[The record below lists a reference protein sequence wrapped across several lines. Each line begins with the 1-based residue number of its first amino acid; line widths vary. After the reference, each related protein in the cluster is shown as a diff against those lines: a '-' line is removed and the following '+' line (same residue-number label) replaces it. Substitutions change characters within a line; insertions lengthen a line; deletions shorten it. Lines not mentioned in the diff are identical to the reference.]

1 MNRRE
6 FIMGVGA
13 ALVAASAA
21 LTLESCG
28 GGDGASPSPSAPGFD
43 VVSIPDNTGHNH
55 SVRILDADLSAP
67 PASGVTYTSTGS
79 HIHTI
84 TLSQQQLIDISNGS
98 SVTVVSSAGGAPVHT
113 HTWTIKKP

>member
-6 FIMGVGA
+6 FVIGAGA

-21 LTLESCG
+21 LSLESCGG

-43 VVSIPDNTGHNH
+43 VTSNPDNTGHNH
-55 SVRILDADLSAP
+55 SVRILNADLSAP
-67 PASGVTYTSTGS
+67 PAGGVIYPSTGS

-84 TLSQQQLIDISNGS
+84 TLSQQQLIDIANGS
-98 SVTVVSSAGGAPVHT
+98 AVTVVSSASGVPAHT
-113 HTWTIKKP
+113 